1 MLRVTLAAFALV
13 LTSVPAVYA
22 VERTRLGYGN
32 LITND
37 IVDGAADRWRTGS
50 YASSRVWGPTWSGT
64 APAGFGDLLELRLHG
79 EIIAPENL
87 REHLAAK
94 YGTTL
99 EGSIKARA
107 RLTEMGAALG
117 FEFNYADDM
126 WMVNTFRA
134 HQLIDFAEDQGR
146 AHDMKLALF
155 AAFFTRREDLNN
167 VDVLAD
173 VAASIGLDRDT
184 ARAMLNSE
192 ERAQTVREKEQFWTS
207 RGVTGVPAMIF
218 NRQHLVTGAQGEENY
233 AKILKQ
239 LQTAQAV

>member
-1 MLRVTLAAFALV
+1 MSAFTPLRV
-13 LTSVPAVYA
+13 
-22 VERTRLGYGN
+22 
-32 LITND
+32 D
-37 IVDGAADRWRTGS
+37 IVSDVVCPWCVIGYHQLAHAANATGV
-50 YASSRVWGPTWSGT
+50 AIDVHWHP
-64 APAGFGDLLELRLHG
+64 FELNPNMVQEG
-79 EIIAPENL
+79 ENL

-126 WMVNTFRA
+126 RMVNTFRA
-134 HQLIDFAEDQGR
+134 HQLIDWAEDQGR

-155 AAFFTRREDLNN
+155 AAFFTQREDLNN

-173 VAASIGLDRDT
+173 VAARIGLDRDT
-184 ARAMLNSE
+184 VRAMLESG
-192 ERAQTVREKEQFWTS
+192 ERAESVRKKERFWTS

-218 NRQHLVTGAQGEENY
+218 NHQHLVAGAQGEETYTN
-233 AKILKQ
+233 ILNQ
-239 LQTAQAV
+239 LQPAQAV

>member
-1 MLRVTLAAFALV
+1 MSAFTPLRV
-13 LTSVPAVYA
+13 
-22 VERTRLGYGN
+22 
-32 LITND
+32 D
-37 IVDGAADRWRTGS
+37 IVSDVVCPWCVIGYHQLAHAANATGV
-50 YASSRVWGPTWSGT
+50 AIDVHWHP
-64 APAGFGDLLELRLHG
+64 FELNPNMVQEG
-79 EIIAPENL
+79 ENL

-126 WMVNTFRA
+126 RMVNTFRA
-134 HQLIDFAEDQGR
+134 HQLIDWAEDQGR

-155 AAFFTRREDLNN
+155 AAFFTQREDLNN

-173 VAASIGLDRDT
+173 VATSIGLDRDT
-184 ARAMLNSE
+184 ARAMLESG
-192 ERAQTVREKEQFWTS
+192 ERAESVRKKERFWTS

-218 NRQHLVTGAQGEENY
+218 NHQHLVTGAQGEETYTNN
-233 AKILKQ
+233 LNQ
-239 LQTAQAV
+239 LQPAQAV